1 MKGFFKYF
9 LASFLAVCVALLLLT
24 VIGLG
29 SISALMSAGPG
40 ETHIKSNSV
49 LVLTIGQGI
58 GERTIDS
65 PLESYDML
73 SMQALTTI
81 GIYDITQNLK
91 KAAKDPN
98 IKGILI
104 KSGIISPGFSMLD
117 EIREALTEFKKSGK
131 FIYSYADMYSQGSY
145 YLASIADGVYMN
157 PEGLLEFRGLRSD
170 VMFFKKALEKFGVDV
185 QVIREGRYK
194 SAVEPFLLESMS
206 EASREQISAYI
217 NTVWNRI
224 LTSISE
230 SRGISVS
237 DLNQLADGWVAR
249 TPKGAISCGLVDSL
263 LYKDQ
268 IDDLLRSKSGL
279 ASGEKLRSVS
289 MKEYML
295 VPDPDGDEYTPDR
308 IAIIYGTGSIAMVST
323 GNQSIGT
330 ELAGTFA
337 KARKDNKI
345 KAIVFRINSPG
356 GDALASEI
364 IRREV
369 ELTAKVKPVIV
380 SMGNVAGSGGYWIAA
395 PATKIV
401 AGHGTVTGS
410 IGAFGLVPN
419 LEKLLTDKI
428 GITFDGVETNR
439 LAGTGSIFRP
449 MTDEEKAVF
458 DDQLSQTY
466 GHFLDIVAASRKM
479 TREGV
484 DSIGQGRI
492 WAGITAKE
500 VGLIDETGGLQKAIT
515 LAAGEAKLTNWRI
528 RELPALKNPL
538 NEIISQI
545 TGQKSPAET
554 YLSAQLPVLQDIQ
567 DLIRGGRIQARVPF
581 RIDLN

>member
-29 SISALMSAGPG
+29 SISALMSAGPD

-49 LVLTIGQGI
+49 LVLNVSQGI
-58 GERTIDS
+58 AERTIDS
-65 PLESYDML
+65 PLESYDIQ
-73 SMQALTTI
+73 SMQSITTI
-81 GIYDITQNLK
+81 GIYDITENLK

-104 KSGIISPGFSMLD
+104 KSGISSPGFSMLD
-117 EIREALTEFKKSGK
+117 EIREALLEFKKSGK
-131 FIYSYADMYSQGSY
+131 FIYSYADMYSQGGY
-145 YLASIADGVYMN
+145 YLASVADGVFMN
-157 PEGLLEFRGLRSD
+157 PEGLLEFRGLRSE

-206 EASREQISAYI
+206 EASREQTSAYM

-224 LTSISE
+224 LAGISD
-230 SRGISVS
+230 SRGKSVIE
-237 DLNQLADGWVAR
+237 LNLLADGWVAR
-249 TPKGAISCGLVDSL
+249 TPKGALSSGLVDSL
-263 LYKDQ
+263 LYNDQ
-268 IDDLLRSKSGL
+268 LDDFLKSKSGL

-289 MKEYML
+289 MKDYLL
-295 VPDPDGDEYTPDR
+295 VAETDGNEYTPDR
-308 IAIIYGTGSIAMVST
+308 IAIIYGTGSIAMQSS

-345 KAIVFRINSPG
+345 KAVVFRINSGG

-401 AGHGTVTGS
+401 AGEGTLTGS

-428 GITFDGVETNR
+428 GITFDGVETNK

-449 MTDEEKAVF
+449 MTEGEKAVF
-458 DDQLSQTY
+458 DDQLNQTY
-466 GHFLDIVAASRKM
+466 DHFLDIVASSRKM

-484 DSIGQGRI
+484 DAIGQGRI
-492 WAGITAKE
+492 WAGSTAKE
-500 VGLIDETGGLQKAIT
+500 VGLIDEIGGLQKAIT
-515 LAAGEAKLTNWRI
+515 LAAAEAKLTNWRI

-545 TGQKSPAET
+545 TGQKSPTEA

-567 DLIRGGRIQARVPF
+567 DLIRGGRIQARMPF